1 MALPRSAWE
10 RARERF
16 LEDLDE
22 PEQRIFAD
30 ASLENIFYSASAAQ
44 KTHED
49 GSRSRYLASKLNSLL
64 AGIDQFGK
72 ALDVMSQA
80 SLVTSLLWGSLR
92 IIIHVSFSANA
103 YENIFG

>member
-1 MALPRSAWE
+1 M
-10 RARERF
+10 
-16 LEDLDE
+16 
-22 PEQRIFAD
+22 FAD
-30 ASLENIFYSASAAQ
+30 ASLENIFYSASAAR

-49 GSRSRYLASKLNSLL
+49 GSRSRYLASKLSDLL

-92 IIIHVSFSANA
+92 VIIHVSSSAMA
-103 YENIFG
+103 YENVFS